1 MNIKNTI
8 NIKICG
14 MKNAENI
21 RAIAKLQ
28 PDYVGFI
35 FYEKSSRFVGHH
47 FPVENINN
55 LPLNIKKV
63 AVFVNEKNDIVTE
76 IYEQYQFDYLQL
88 HGNESVK
95 YCEALK
101 AKNIKIIKAFSID
114 ESFDFSILKAYETS
128 CDLFVFDTKGTH
140 YGGNGV
146 SFDWH
151 ILEKYKGNIP
161 FLLSGGIGLHNV
173 AEALAFEHKKMI
185 GYDLNSKLEISP
197 ALKSIEIT
205 KNIIETIHNYAKTNI
220 SDR

>member
-1 MNIKNTI
+1 M

-14 MKNAENI
+14 MRNAENI
-21 RAIAKLQ
+21 AAIAELQ
-28 PDYVGFI
+28 ANYLGFI
-35 FYEKSSRFVGHH
+35 FYEKSSRFVGNN
-47 FPVENINN
+47 FSIENINN
-55 LPLNIKKV
+55 LPANTKKV
-63 AVFVNEKNDIVTE
+63 AVFVNEKIVKVQA
-76 IYEQYQFDYLQL
+76 IYEKYQFDYLQL
-88 HGNESVK
+88 HGNESVE

-114 ESFDFSILKAYETS
+114 EQFDFSILKAYETA
-128 CDLFVFDTKGTH
+128 CDLFVFDTKGKH
-140 YGGNGV
+140 YGGNGI

-161 FLLSGGIGLHNV
+161 FLLSGGIGLHNI

-197 ALKSIEIT
+197 ALKSTEIT
-205 KNIIETIHNYAKTNI
+205 KKIIKTIRNYANNNI